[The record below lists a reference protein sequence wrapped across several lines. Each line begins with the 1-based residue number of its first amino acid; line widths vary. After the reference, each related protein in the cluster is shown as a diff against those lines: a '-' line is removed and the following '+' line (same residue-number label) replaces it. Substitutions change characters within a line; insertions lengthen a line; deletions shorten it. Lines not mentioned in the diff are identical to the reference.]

1 MVHID
6 MCIYVF
12 IYISRYHFL
21 FVRARYVCSFFTRC
35 LHHFVVVMWRIPLPF
50 SMTNASCASPPPV
63 VVTCAWALPALCVFL
78 VPLWS
83 SSSPRLLHTLTP
95 QRRVFVCPCV
105 VARSCLVRLLVRR
118 ALLGARVCLAF
129 ILDTGGRLSS
139 CRRRLPPCLSALA
152 VCVGWLA
159 LGSLRVRACVRVLAP
174 RRGVLSASPLV
185 APAGLP

>member
-1 MVHID
+1 MFFLHTVSPPFRRCHVAHSLALLNDERVVCIATARRCH
-6 MCIYVF
+6 MCVGF
-12 IYISRYHFL
+12 ACL
-21 FVRARYVCSFFTRC
+21 VC
-35 LHHFVVVMWRIPLPF
+35 LLGAFVVVVIAAASSHTQPL
-50 SMTNASCASPPPV
+50 SV
-63 VVTCAWALPALCVFL
+63 VCLCV
-78 VPLWS
+78 
-83 SSSPRLLHTLTP
+83 R
-95 QRRVFVCPCV
+95 VCPCV
-105 VARSCLVRLLVRR
+105 VVRSCLVRLLVRR

>member
-1 MVHID
+1 MHRHRP
-6 MCIYVF
+6 
-12 IYISRYHFL
+12 SLSH
-21 FVRARYVCSFFTRC
+21 VRGLCLPCVSSWCLCGRRHRRGFFTHSP
-35 LHHFVVVMWRIPLPF
+35 LSVV
-50 SMTNASCASPPPV
+50 C
-63 VVTCAWALPALCVFL
+63 LCV
-78 VPLWS
+78 
-83 SSSPRLLHTLTP
+83 R
-95 QRRVFVCPCV
+95 VCPCV
-105 VARSCLVRLLVRR
+105 VVRSCLVRLLVRR